1 MDLGEAPKWL
11 ENRPL
16 NHLTRLE
23 IWPIIRAVEMD
34 GKEAPM
40 VNAQQIRD
48 LIQQFAQERFEA
60 WVAQGLTVEQ
70 AHRRSI
76 AMVAEMLI
84 DVADDVSIETGE

>member
-1 MDLGEAPKWL
+1 
-11 ENRPL
+11 
-16 NHLTRLE
+16 
-23 IWPIIRAVEMD
+23 
-34 GKEAPM
+34 M

-76 AMVAEMLI
+76 AMVAEMLL